1 MSCTIISFFFSFTPK
16 LNSMDND
23 YADALKEEIKE
34 QIVIKTKDKMK
45 IQSSLLLS
53 DSAESRANQII
64 SKIRST
70 PAEIDSI
77 DDFDF
82 RGIFSRVIV
91 KNKEHLIFVIG
102 NDNVSDLKLTFKTL
116 FNSKVEYK
124 VRRTT
129 CISNFGILINR

>member
-1 MSCTIISFFFSFTPK
+1 
-16 LNSMDND
+16 MDND